1 MKKGRTVLRTTTSG
15 AQALG
20 SGTMTGFRLAQKA
33 TELTFEGLLMLYDAL
48 QSEEVQEE
56 AEAEE
61 AVVEEDDI
69 EGQDDEMVNS
79 SPPIT
84 VNSSP
89 TPSTQRSKSRD
100 SSDLDIDEAWM
111 RQRGRSRSQ
120 TPDRA

>member
-56 AEAEE
+56 AEA
-61 AVVEEDDI
+61 EDDI